1 MQTRNLVLFFALSL
15 GMLIAWNNYVVPRFF
30 PHKPVQNAANDAAK
44 KDAAA
49 LAQAGKTGA
58 AHDKEAA
65 KAAAGKDQ
73 PGDKAGDKK
82 PDTSVVKAGDK
93 PAANDAAKDA
103 GKDAAKKGADQAV
116 AKDAAPK
123 GAAAKA
129 GEPAVPKFPQQTIVL
144 GSSDPET
151 GYFLKAE
158 LTTKGGSVAGIEF
171 NDPRYRE
178 LSNTEVPLKI
188 VGNSLDQRTIKAI
201 KDRDLAQAE
210 HEMAAERL
218 RALQSTLKPGEA
230 SAEIDGVRTALE
242 VAAEKLKQ
250 ADRNVSLATTTFNTD
265 FPEFDALLPKG
276 ESGLSA
282 RNWKVA
288 QVTADP
294 NHPGVN
300 SAVTFQFPSPDGT
313 LVLEKRYSLE
323 SIPGGEGSTRAARG
337 VRDTNTDGY
346 LLHFDVVLTNSGSA
360 ERTLS
365 YTLQGPVGLPLED
378 AANARKFRDLKMGFL
393 LNTGAVNAQT
403 KTIGQIVSD
412 EEKNKVEEWKSPLK
426 YIGVDVQY
434 FAALIL
440 PTDDQLKD
448 RTIERSVPML
458 LETPTEKVQNDLSV
472 QLDSKK
478 VVLAPK
484 TSVKQGFELFAGPK
498 RKTLLTPL
506 QAEGVLDFGWFAQ
519 ISNLML
525 LVLNLFHG
533 MGVPYG
539 VAIIFLTILVR
550 ACMFPVSLR
559 QTAQAQRMK
568 EMQPKLAE
576 IKKKYADNK
585 EKLAMANL
593 ELMREFKVNP
603 MAGCLPLLIQMPIF
617 IALYQ
622 ALQYSVDLRLA
633 PFLYFKNLA
642 APDALF
648 KLPFVVP
655 WLGWTTF
662 NLLPIITV
670 ALMVVQQKMFMPP
683 PTDEQQ
689 EMQQKMM
696 SYMMVVMGAMFYK
709 FPSGLCVY
717 YISSSLWGFGE
728 RKLLTWWK
736 PTTTA
741 PPGTDPKRPPD
752 EDVQVAVAGG
762 KQGRQPAA
770 QAAGAVR
777 GAAGSFWQKLLNAAD
792 AANSDASKGS
802 KAGISRRRES
812 AGKRNGKRPR

>member
-1 MQTRNLVLFFALSL
+1 M
-15 GMLIAWNNYVVPRFF
+15 
-30 PHKPVQNAANDAAK
+30 
-44 KDAAA
+44 
-49 LAQAGKTGA
+49 
-58 AHDKEAA
+58 
-65 KAAAGKDQ
+65 
-73 PGDKAGDKK
+73 
-82 PDTSVVKAGDK
+82 
-93 PAANDAAKDA
+93 
-103 GKDAAKKGADQAV
+103 
-116 AKDAAPK
+116 
-123 GAAAKA
+123 
-129 GEPAVPKFPQQTIVL
+129 
-144 GSSDPET
+144 
-151 GYFLKAE
+151 
-158 LTTKGGSVAGIEF
+158 
-171 NDPRYRE
+171 
-178 LSNTEVPLKI
+178 
-188 VGNSLDQRTIKAI
+188 
-201 KDRDLAQAE
+201 
-210 HEMAAERL
+210 
-218 RALQSTLKPGEA
+218 
-230 SAEIDGVRTALE
+230 
-242 VAAEKLKQ
+242 
-250 ADRNVSLATTTFNTD
+250 
-265 FPEFDALLPKG
+265 
-276 ESGLSA
+276 
-282 RNWKVA
+282 
-288 QVTADP
+288 
-294 NHPGVN
+294 
-300 SAVTFQFPSPDGT
+300 
-313 LVLEKRYSLE
+313 
-323 SIPGGEGSTRAARG
+323 
-337 VRDTNTDGY
+337 
-346 LLHFDVVLTNSGSA
+346 LTNAGPA

-458 LETPTEKVQNDLSV
+458 LETPTEKVHNDLSV

-478 VVLAPK
+478 VVLEPNNSA
-484 TSVKQGFELFAGPK
+484 TQHFELFAGPK

-593 ELMREFKVNP
+593 ELMREYKVNP

-741 PPGTDPKRPPD
+741 PPGT
-752 EDVQVAVAGG
+752 VA
-762 KQGRQPAA
+762 PAA
-770 QAAGAVR
+770 AEDAPATGRGKPARTEPETPGRVR
-777 GAAGSFWQKLLNAAD
+777 GAAGSFWQKLLDAAD

-802 KAGISRRRES
+802 KTGITRRRES
-812 AGKRNGKRPR
+812 AGKRNGKRPRYAFAPKAGLGIAECDGWLAANVWPVLRVRNGQSN

>member
-1 MQTRNLVLFFALSL
+1 
-15 GMLIAWNNYVVPRFF
+15 
-30 PHKPVQNAANDAAK
+30 
-44 KDAAA
+44 
-49 LAQAGKTGA
+49 
-58 AHDKEAA
+58 
-65 KAAAGKDQ
+65 
-73 PGDKAGDKK
+73 
-82 PDTSVVKAGDK
+82 
-93 PAANDAAKDA
+93 
-103 GKDAAKKGADQAV
+103 
-116 AKDAAPK
+116 
-123 GAAAKA
+123 
-129 GEPAVPKFPQQTIVL
+129 
-144 GSSDPET
+144 
-151 GYFLKAE
+151 
-158 LTTKGGSVAGIEF
+158 
-171 NDPRYRE
+171 
-178 LSNTEVPLKI
+178 
-188 VGNSLDQRTIKAI
+188 
-201 KDRDLAQAE
+201 
-210 HEMAAERL
+210 
-218 RALQSTLKPGEA
+218 
-230 SAEIDGVRTALE
+230 
-242 VAAEKLKQ
+242 
-250 ADRNVSLATTTFNTD
+250 
-265 FPEFDALLPKG
+265 
-276 ESGLSA
+276 
-282 RNWKVA
+282 
-288 QVTADP
+288 
-294 NHPGVN
+294 
-300 SAVTFQFPSPDGT
+300 
-313 LVLEKRYSLE
+313 
-323 SIPGGEGSTRAARG
+323 
-337 VRDTNTDGY
+337 
-346 LLHFDVVLTNSGSA
+346 
-360 ERTLS
+360 
-365 YTLQGPVGLPLED
+365 
-378 AANARKFRDLKMGFL
+378 
-393 LNTGAVNAQT
+393 
-403 KTIGQIVSD
+403 
-412 EEKNKVEEWKSPLK
+412 
-426 YIGVDVQY
+426 
-434 FAALIL
+434 
-440 PTDDQLKD
+440 
-448 RTIERSVPML
+448 
-458 LETPTEKVQNDLSV
+458 
-472 QLDSKK
+472 
-478 VVLAPK
+478 
-484 TSVKQGFELFAGPK
+484 
-498 RKTLLTPL
+498 
-506 QAEGVLDFGWFAQ
+506 
-519 ISNLML
+519 
-525 LVLNLFHG
+525 
-533 MGVPYG
+533 
-539 VAIIFLTILVR
+539 
-550 ACMFPVSLR
+550 MFPVSLR